1 MSVYRVGNKS
11 SNNLFPIVSPT
22 LNLDFANSKTLDP
35 RITFTRSSG
44 GSYVDKNGVIKYAGV
59 NEPRF
64 DHDPVSGRS
73 KGLLIE
79 EQRINLF
86 RFSRWGSDIF
96 PVPAPDG
103 SATGKF
109 MFLGLDWIAAT
120 PDNDITFEKNTVY
133 TTSMWV
139 YHEESTPKNFFQNFP
154 NDTSTDQIFFY
165 MPGSFVIS
173 TKNGIVPPRTWQRY
187 SVTFNTGPFPENL
200 PTVTVR
206 SFQNRIPTPGF
217 AYYAFGRQIEKG
229 SSPSSYIPT
238 SGSTRTRA
246 ADRVQLIGNNFS
258 SWYNTEESTILT
270 NFYNENMSST
280 PNFDFYLSTLSN
292 SQSPLKR
299 ASSRIAVVSGVT
311 KGLLRSFINNGTTSE
326 YAIDN
331 GVYSSGLGR
340 AIMSYKLQNDF
351 ATTFNGLPVQIDD
364 SGRVSNLNF
373 DRLSIGSNA
382 DANGEFLNGHISR
395 LVYWPKRLTNEQLK
409 TLTL

>member
-1 MSVYRVGNKS
+1 MPVYRVGNKS
-11 SNNLFPIVSPT
+11 SNNSFPTVSPT
-22 LNLDFANSKTLDP
+22 LDLDFANSKTLDP

-44 GSYVDKNGVIKYAGV
+44 GSYVDKNGIIKYVSV

-86 RFSRWGSDIF
+86 PFSRWGSDIF

-103 SATGKF
+103 STTGKF
-109 MFLGLDWIAAT
+109 MFAGLDWISAS
-120 PDNDITFEKNTVY
+120 PSNGITFEKNTVY

-139 YHEESTPKNFFQNFP
+139 YHEESTPKNFFQSFFS
-154 NDTSTDQIFFY
+154 DTTVEQIFFF

-173 TKNGIVPPRTWQRY
+173 AKNGVVPPRTWQRY
-187 SVTFNTGPFPENL
+187 SVTFNTGPFPQD
-200 PTVTVR
+200 PSTVTVR
-206 SFQNRIPTPGF
+206 GFQSRIPTPGF

-229 SSPSSYIPT
+229 SFPSSYIPT
-238 SGSTRTRA
+238 SGSARTRA

-280 PNFDFYLSTLSN
+280 SNFDFYLSTLSN

-299 ASSRIAVVSGVT
+299 ASSRIAGVSGV
-311 KGLLRSFINNGTTSE
+311 LRSFINNGTTSE
-326 YAIDN
+326 YAVDN